1 MKGTERA
8 RVLSRG
14 KSFEFSEWQPLVQY
28 TNDCFTQDFVS
39 LNGALLACVKSH
51 TSERPP
57 NLLYEDA
64 NDPTLATDVD
74 SEYWALVVSGAKGAI
89 GPKGD
94 KGEKGDPGK
103 SYMPGEGISITNDK
117 INVNVNPKD
126 QFIHV
131 SENGLSFNSI
141 ELESS
146 ISNSINNAFK
156 WSKLML
162 DNPE

>member
-8 RVLSRG
+8 RILSRG
-14 KSFEFSEWQPLVQY
+14 KSFEFSEWKSLTQY
-28 TNDCFTQDFVS
+28 TNDCFKQDFVS
-39 LNGALLACVKSH
+39 LNGALLACVVSH
-51 TSERPP
+51 TSEQPP
-57 NLLYEDA
+57 KLLYEDIT
-64 NDPTLATDVD
+64 DPTLATGVD
-74 SEYWALVVSGAKGAI
+74 SEYWVLVTAGAKGAM
-89 GPKGD
+89 GP

-103 SYMPGEGISITNDK
+103 SYMPGEGISIINDK
-117 INVNVNPKD
+117 ININVNPKD

-131 SENGLSFNSI
+131 SEDGLSFNSI